1 MAIARARIEGL
12 CEGSRSKANFILND
26 SLIPIFDEMK
36 THFFQVRYATQSP
49 DTFFHTILRKIAF
62 FIRKSQN
69 TCISKINYIVLY
81 YRYCPNLLSVCF
93 PMSEVDK
100 KLKLRLYDAILALSK
115 NKRAFFGYFR
125 LFSAF
130 KCEVFEITPSSYH
143 SF

>member
-1 MAIARARIEGL
+1 MR
-12 CEGSRSKANFILND
+12 
-26 SLIPIFDEMK
+26 
-36 THFFQVRYATQSP
+36 THFPKIRFETRSP
-49 DTFFHTILRKIAF
+49 DTFFHTFFHKIAF

-69 TCISKINYIVLY
+69 TCISKIKYIVLY
-81 YRYCPNLLSVCF
+81 YRYCPNFLSVCF

-115 NKRAFFGYFR
+115 NKRAFFGFFR

-130 KCEVFEITPSSYH
+130 KCEVFEITLSSDH

>member
-1 MAIARARIEGL
+1 
-12 CEGSRSKANFILND
+12 
-26 SLIPIFDEMK
+26 MK
-36 THFFQVRYATQSP
+36 LHFGYKCSETQNP
-49 DTFFHTILRKIAF
+49 RTFFHTFFHKIAF

-69 TCISKINYIVLY
+69 TCISKIKYIVLY

-100 KLKLRLYDAILALSK
+100 KLKLRLYDAILAVSK
-115 NKRAFFGYFR
+115 NKPAFLGFFR

-130 KCEVFEITPSSYH
+130 KCEVFEITLSSDH